1 MSEPRTYPDIVGEV
15 TGRAETHRI
24 VYKLALPFVEVQLD
38 DWQSPFYVHSATLA
52 FTSLVD
58 DVGGRWVVEMAIGGQ
73 RTPDPDDAYQV
84 YAQLRYDPCAG
95 IPAAEAWPAALALIA
110 DQLHPDRPGGWPG
123 SDPEGSYL

>member
-58 DVGGRWVVEMAIGGQ
+58 DVGGRWIAEMAIGG
-73 RTPDPDDAYQV
+73 RFTAAGDDV
-84 YAQLRYDPCAG
+84 HAQLHYDPCDG
-95 IPAAEAWPAALALIA
+95 MPAFEAWPEALALIA